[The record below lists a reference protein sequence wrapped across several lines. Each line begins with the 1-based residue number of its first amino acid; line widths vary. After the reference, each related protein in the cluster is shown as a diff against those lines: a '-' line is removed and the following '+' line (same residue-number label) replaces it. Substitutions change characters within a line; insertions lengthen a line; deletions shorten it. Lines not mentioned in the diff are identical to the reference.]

1 MDRKYLIY
9 GVIGVVGVIL
19 FAEWQKKR
27 QRAKQPKTSGKT
39 WADSVPPPKP
49 AVTTTTT
56 QPTTT
61 TTVTTPTAPKL
72 KNAYAKPSI
81 LPMPIYTETGF
92 TSSFPYKYVSDD
104 EYLGKTD
111 GSFTNAYFGLEKWM
125 KITQNDG
132 TKILAEYDAVY
143 LK

>member
-9 GVIGVVGVIL
+9 GVIGVVGVII

-27 QRAKQPKTSGKT
+27 QRAKQPKTTGKT
-39 WADSVPPPKP
+39 WADSVPAPKP

-56 QPTTT
+56 TTP
-61 TTVTTPTAPKL
+61 TVTTPTAPKL